1 MAASVEEVRS
11 VLVDLYILADRLEEQ
26 RKEKEKEEQS
36 NREMSAATERK
47 RVMEAIENRYQKM
60 AVSGRYS
67 PGNLA
72 EESSDSEAAEA
83 GSRSSR
89 SNSFNSKHGGE
100 SDASGN
106 SEASTSRDES
116 KEDLL
121 SSSGSTSS
129 SCSSSNSLEVP
140 QEQVKRRNWTRIRG
154 ASLTKTGSYVRPD
167 RDKVE
172 SPQKKQSAVL

>member
-129 SCSSSNSLEVP
+129 SLP